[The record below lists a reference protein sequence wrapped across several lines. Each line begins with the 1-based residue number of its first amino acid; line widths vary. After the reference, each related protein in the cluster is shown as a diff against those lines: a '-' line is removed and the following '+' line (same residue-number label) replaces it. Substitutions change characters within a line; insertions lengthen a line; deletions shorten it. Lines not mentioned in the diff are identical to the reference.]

1 MRLVSLIEKKERLR
15 FLKVPNYIKEI
26 YYNYI
31 YKIKKMVPRGGQGPH
46 LGLSLLVIDGSFDG
60 DHKLSIDINGLI
72 YD

>member
-31 YKIKKMVPRGGQGPH
+31 YKIKKNGPKGGPGPPPGSVP
-46 LGLSLLVIDGSFDG
+46 VG
-60 DHKLSIDINGLI
+60 D
-72 YD
+72 